1 MSYMTPKQVLE
12 LAYAG
17 SPIESIPDGWTVMQG
32 QDSGGLDHGG
42 GLIPPAA
49 IQASSPNPFHWV
61 SNDGGDEFWYVWW
74 AGDRM
79 PVHQVV
85 RLPQDVTAGWERLE
99 PALWNAILPRWRA
112 LA

>member
-1 MSYMTPKQVLE
+1 MTPQQVLE

-17 SPIESIPDGWTVMQG
+17 SPIESIPDGWTVMHG

-42 GLIPPAA
+42 GLIPPKSTSDSG
-49 IQASSPNPFHWV
+49 QWSGWE
-61 SNDGGDEFWYVWW
+61 GTDEFWYVWW
-74 AGDRM
+74 YGHRM
-79 PVHQVV
+79 PVYQVV